1 MKTFKQ
7 FWEGKTQLYGLSIK
21 ELLDSVLN
29 FEGKTLIYFDTETM
43 GLAPK
48 KDYLQLTEIA
58 AIAYDGST
66 FKKVDKLDYKV
77 TLSQVTKNVLKTG
90 TPERENWDSHVKPK
104 DKLKT
109 PQEVLKMTRYGK
121 KTARFIKEVHAINVF
136 FKFINKFKNPV
147 LIAHNAPFDLKYLGV
162 RAKMYG
168 IKMKSYKSLDTLELN
183 KMYFIPLLKSV
194 EGSDEL
200 DLILKSLSTKTT
212 TGKQKVSSTLG
223 NLSTA
228 MSIDV
233 KGWHNALADVDM
245 LMKVLAKMVGMFK
258 KYQDVDISDLHRKE
272 VLRVAKSQH
281 KRKHT
286 PKKKKK

>member
-1 MKTFKQ
+1 
-7 FWEGKTQLYGLSIK
+7 
-21 ELLDSVLN
+21 
-29 FEGKTLIYFDTETM
+29 
-43 GLAPK
+43 
-48 KDYLQLTEIA
+48 
-58 AIAYDGST
+58 
-66 FKKVDKLDYKV
+66 
-77 TLSQVTKNVLKTG
+77 
-90 TPERENWDSHVKPK
+90 
-104 DKLKT
+104 
-109 PQEVLKMTRYGK
+109 
-121 KTARFIKEVHAINVF
+121 
-136 FKFINKFKNPV
+136 
-147 LIAHNAPFDLKYLGV
+147 
-162 RAKMYG
+162 
-168 IKMKSYKSLDTLELN
+168 
-183 KMYFIPLLKSV
+183 MYFIPLLKSV

-200 DLILKSLSTKTT
+200 DLILKSLSTQTT
-212 TGKQKVSSTLG
+212 TGKRKVSSTLG